1 MRMSDAQSV
10 ALTADSA
17 GQRLGELP
25 EAHASGELGRI
36 YGEIKRLS
44 AVPMVALIYRHLAT
58 IPGAL
63 EWAWG
68 LIGPAMQAGLLQ
80 QRAWQLGADALI
92 PTQRAIPRAALRA
105 AGIGAADETAI
116 TAVLDAYNRANPVN
130 IMAVRCLALHL
141 AGNQKGEC
149 QASAVP
155 AWHPPAAL
163 AALPAMVDPRAMD
176 PTVRELV
183 ILLTSRSEAASAS
196 PLWPSLY
203 RHLAHWPALLG
214 YASVVVVPEF
224 AAIDAAATRL
234 REQVGQAAAELAPRM
249 VATRNLAPPADAHRE
264 RLLQAIEQFSLRIPE
279 MVVIGGLLRRAMPR
293 NTGHVNERGVN

>member
-1 MRMSDAQSV
+1 MPEARSA
-10 ALTADSA
+10 ALAAESA
-17 GQRLGELP
+17 GQMLAELP
-25 EAHASGELGRI
+25 EAPASGELGRI
-36 YGEIKRLS
+36 YGEIRRLS

-68 LIGPAMQAGLLQ
+68 LIEPAMQAGLLQ

-92 PTQRAIPRAALRA
+92 PAQHAIPRAALRA

-130 IMAVRCLALHL
+130 IMAVRCIALHL
-141 AGNQKGEC
+141 AGNLKGES
-149 QASAVP
+149 QAPAVP
-155 AWHPPAAL
+155 HWHPPAAS
-163 AALPAMVDPRAMD
+163 AALPAMVDPGAMD

-183 ILLTSRSEAASAS
+183 ILLTNRSEEETPS

-224 AAIDAAATRL
+224 AAIDAVATRL
-234 REQVGQAAAELAPRM
+234 REQVGQAAAELAPHM
-249 VATRNLAPPADAHRE
+249 AVPKNLAPLAQTQRE
-264 RLLQAIEQFSLRIPE
+264 RLQQAIDQFSLRIPE
-279 MVVIGGLLRRAMPR
+279 MVVIGGLLRRAMPPS
-293 NTGHVNERGVN
+293 TGLAKQRGVN